1 MEREPMAATEGG
13 MTGWASRAGWARGMA
28 LAIGLA
34 LAGTGGAAQADDGS
48 TPFEPARRA
57 AERAQVVPASYG
69 AGCTVPAQARALRD
83 GMLAE
88 VNAMRR
94 GAGLRPLGHD
104 EQLTRAAAVIAC
116 DNARRGRMDHVAL
129 REGDLATRVRAQG
142 YRFRNAYEALAFG
155 YRAPDRLAR
164 AWRQSAYHYPT
175 LMTPSAR
182 ETGIAVVQTAN
193 GTLWWAMISAQPR

>member
-1 MEREPMAATEGG
+1 MMQSQHRGRKAWGLAA
-13 MTGWASRAGWARGMA
+13 A
-28 LAIGLA
+28 LWLA
-34 LAGTGGAAQADDGS
+34 LAGAAGTAQAEDDGS

-57 AERAQVVPASYG
+57 AAQAQIVPASLG
-69 AGCTVPAQARALRD
+69 AGCTVPAQAQGLRE

-94 GAGLRPLGHD
+94 GAGLRPLSHD
-104 EQLTRAAAVIAC
+104 AQLTRAAAVIAC

-129 REGDLATRVRAQG
+129 REGDLATRVRAEG

-164 AWRQSAYHYPT
+164 AWRQSAYHFPT
-175 LMTPSAR
+175 LMTPSTR